1 MSGLENSLSS
11 SRPLPVSALYR
22 QSASL
27 WSLSGSAERRWGEEW
42 GWGCSREG
50 QAGLRGYTA
59 PLTSPPFAPAPRA
72 HSPASSS
79 FPSTEEDKR
88 RLELACETIATCNPI
103 ILVIPPPPWPSP
115 YSGCP
120 LTKGLSLTLKAG
132 KSWFKVGIWIYFT
145 EQTKD
150 HKPAT
155 FNLLTPK
162 SGRNTS
168 YLLPFFFF
176 SFFK

>member
-11 SRPLPVSALYR
+11 SRPLPVSALYW

-27 WSLSGSAERRWGEEW
+27 WSLSGSAERRWGEGW

-79 FPSTEEDKR
+79 FPSCLWDNSHLQSYNTCHSSTSLALPLLRMPPNKR
-88 RLELACETIATCNPI
+88 PQFDPQSRQKLIQSGDLNLFRWADQRPQTRHIQFTNPKVRQKHELSSSFSC
-103 ILVIPPPPWPSP
+103 
-115 YSGCP
+115 
-120 LTKGLSLTLKAG
+120 
-132 KSWFKVGIWIYFT
+132 
-145 EQTKD
+145 
-150 HKPAT
+150 
-155 FNLLTPK
+155 
-162 SGRNTS
+162 
-168 YLLPFFFF
+168 FFLFLNR
-176 SFFK
+176 SQVN